1 MSFQSIPIEDLKYS
15 QVFFSLKVPR
25 GGIIFLYLIVLLLIS
40 GCIYAVFG
48 SIDEWA
54 RGTALLRPEHEVSI
68 VRNETPGRI
77 AARQASHGDL
87 VTAGEVL
94 WTVDTGAAQA
104 EIESLE
110 AELRRL
116 RNDRSELSVLV
127 ESLTV
132 GENLIPESLPHARMQ
147 LELLQ
152 LEKRRRELQLLAAR
166 RAYEREDQAPSSLRR
181 ADRVEELL
189 RSYELLEIETKQF
202 IPRELVSRQE
212 QLRSLEGRIS
222 EIEQTLLASR
232 RRLSAA
238 SVLAPIS
245 GTLEFVRDFVIGEY
259 VSTGEELARIVP
271 EQADRFRLV
280 IEIPER
286 EASELVVGQ
295 ELVLRFSGFPVAE
308 YGSVRGRLSYIP
320 QDAEGGADGS
330 PVYRVRG
337 ELEHTTIYDKDG
349 QSFPLR
355 PGMTAEARVI
365 TRQTPIYRF
374 LLRKLDFL
382 L

>member
-25 GGIIFLYLIVLLLIS
+25 GGIMFLYVLVLLLIA
-40 GCIYAVFG
+40 GALYAVFG

-54 RGTALLRPEHEVSI
+54 RGTALLRPEHEVSV

-77 AARQASHGDL
+77 LERVAEHGDQ
-87 VTAGEVL
+87 VTAGQVL
-94 WTVDTGAAQA
+94 WVVDTGAAQA

-110 AELRRL
+110 AELHRL
-116 RNDRSELSVLV
+116 RNDRSELSALV
-127 ESLTV
+127 DSLTH

-152 LEKRRRELQLLAAR
+152 LEKRRLELQQLGAR

-189 RSYELLEIETKQF
+189 RSYELLEIEVKQF
-202 IPRELVSRQE
+202 IPRELLSRQE
-212 QLRSLEGRIS
+212 SLRTLTARIS
-222 EIEQTLLASR
+222 EIEQSLVASR
-232 RRLSAA
+232 HRLLSA
-238 SVLAPIS
+238 SVIAPIT
-245 GTLEFVRDFVIGEY
+245 GTVEFLRDFVPGEY

-271 EQADRFRLV
+271 AQAERFRLI

-286 EASELVVGQ
+286 EASELKVGQ
-295 ELVLRFSGFPVAE
+295 VLVLRFSGFPVAE

-320 QDAEGGADGS
+320 KDAEGGADGS
-330 PVYRVRG
+330 PVYRVKG
-337 ELEHTTIYDKDG
+337 ELEHTTIYDKNG
-349 QSFPLR
+349 QGFPLR

-374 LLRKLDFL
+374 LLQKLDFL